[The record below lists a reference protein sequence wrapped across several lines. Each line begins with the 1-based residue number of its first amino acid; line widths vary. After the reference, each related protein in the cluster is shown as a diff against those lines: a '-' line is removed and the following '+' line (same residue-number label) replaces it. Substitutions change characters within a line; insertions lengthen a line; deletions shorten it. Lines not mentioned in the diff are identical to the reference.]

1 MGVALKASYATI
13 YLERISQATSCLDR
27 APSSP
32 IIGHA
37 QILSVQRL
45 GHLGRVWAYAL
56 QLKKF
61 QAKFSIIIILANTR
75 KVQSNVKAINLGCE
89 QPE

>member
-1 MGVALKASYATI
+1 MGEIFEYQIFCANVHNGKVN
-13 YLERISQATSCLDR
+13 R

-32 IIGHA
+32 IIGHV

-45 GHLGRVWAYAL
+45 GHLGHVRAYAL

-61 QAKFSIIIILANTR
+61 QAKFCIIIILANTR
-75 KVQSNVKAINLGCE
+75 KVQQMS
-89 QPE
+89 Q